1 MNTDFHPRVVVIS
14 GPSGVGKSTIIHG
27 AMEQIPTI
35 KLSVSFTTREKR
47 EDEQEGRDYFFIAAD
62 TFKAKI
68 AEGEYL
74 ESAEVFGNFYGTGKT
89 AVQEL
94 LDGGNHT
101 LLDVDTQGALSIKAI
116 CRGVVF
122 VFIRPPSLEDLE
134 KRLRGRGSETEESLA
149 TRLARAESEMAKAG
163 EYDHIITNDD
173 PVRATEQLAAIFRE
187 AETHAVPFETAEG
200 RHTSQVAAF
209 TAEDP
214 AGGGAGRTEAMA
226 DNMADNL
233 VRALTEKLSPAL
245 RGEMVSLI
253 GDHLRAVLNREL
265 NALVRETLQAYRS
278 RKS

>member
-1 MNTDFHPRVVVIS
+1 MNSDFHPRVVVIS

-27 AMEQIPTI
+27 AMEQIPAVQ
-35 KLSVSFTTREKR
+35 LSVSFTTRAKR
-47 EDEQEGRDYFFIAAD
+47 ESEQEGRDYSFIERD
-62 TFKAKI
+62 TFKTKI

-74 ESAEVFGNFYGTGKT
+74 EWAEVFGNFYGTGKT

-101 LLDVDTQGALSIKAI
+101 LLDVDTKGALSIKAI

-187 AETHAVPFETAEG
+187 AEMHAVPFEIAGE
-200 RHTSQVAAF
+200 RQTSQAAAF
-209 TAEDP
+209 TAEDE
-214 AGGGAGRTEAMA
+214 AGGGAGRSEAMA